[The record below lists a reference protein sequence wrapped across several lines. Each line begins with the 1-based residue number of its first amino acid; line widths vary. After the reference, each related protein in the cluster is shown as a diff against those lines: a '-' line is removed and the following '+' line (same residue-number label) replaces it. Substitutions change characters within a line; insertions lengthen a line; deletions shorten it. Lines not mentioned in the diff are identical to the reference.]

1 MIYAIIIQ
9 NRDEL
14 SVKRS
19 TVHKHSDNLTF
30 KFIRDSGF
38 EDYKLRVY
46 VKKKEN
52 EYIIEAK
59 DDDTFI
65 VDSRFLDETGW
76 LALSFALV
84 KDDEVNHLGIAKINI
99 KDSFG
104 NETTVLPEEK
114 VIWQKYVDEEITKVT
129 DPIIENMESSKNE
142 VSQKH
147 QEVMNAKSN
156 VETNLK
162 KVKDIKDSVENV
174 KQDVDNLKNEIDKKV
189 SSFNE
194 KENEL
199 NTIIDDFNNDFSLK
213 KQQIESDKIEIDKK
227 IADFNSNFASSKK
240 SITDQTA
247 SSIELIDSAKTQ
259 ALNDL
264 SESKKTI
271 DDDISLEK
279 TNLDNLVKNSKK
291 EISDLVDTS
300 LTSIRNEQTKA
311 VNAVDGAKNS
321 ATSDISNLSAEV
333 LENIENQ
340 KASSLNEINE
350 AKNTAVQEVKKAG
363 EHYQEQINALQLESA
378 KQGQDIENLKR
389 QVEDSEQY
397 TSKFMEN
404 WFALQR
410 TGKIYTVRFPLWDTS
425 HISTGEKLGAN
436 AGLACEPSTKLI
448 KGRNDYENIG
458 LFKTYDVN
466 AYVDENGV
474 RHVSAFKGDSTYKD
488 TDKND
493 VFVLGMSYYEKVW
506 SDDQYWYYSRTDMPK
521 EGYTIARECIN
532 RDGSIQPFAV
542 YAKYVSS
549 FIDGVPYSTKN
560 RMPGR
565 YYSSSK
571 TPNNVFNVNNSY
583 NGMIANYHKKG
594 DFYCGGMTCDYKY
607 VLTSFYLKY
616 ATLNTQSIMYGCA
629 NYNWQYKAS
638 IQNEDKNTY
647 FPVAKSQALQIEVGS
662 GVSVGYQTKLT
673 SSTSTDR
680 AYSNTHQYADDVRV
694 LKKEDIDDNNV
705 AIYLDVD
712 EPFNTMPV
720 TIADGVESE
729 IYITSMHWLSGFSDD
744 VLDRDGCPCETTA
757 QLTNGRF
764 PIVIQGIEIMV
775 GGYETYANAF
785 MDIVDAT
792 AKREVYIQNDA
803 SQLTTNVTTA
813 KGSYKK
819 SQHAIQPSKVNNWN
833 YITRIDF
840 DLVNGA
846 FVQTECG
853 QESSGTGVG
862 FADGVYVDSASS
874 GQREFLALGYLW
886 NGGFAGLSCLN
897 ANNSLGIAG
906 WHVLSRLSINGVGG
920 ELTTG

>member
-76 LALSFALV
+76 LAISFALV

-240 SITDQTA
+240 SITNQTA
-247 SSIELIDSAKTQ
+247 SSIELINSAKIQT
-259 ALNDL
+259 LNDL
-264 SESKKTI
+264 
-271 DDDISLEK
+271 L
-279 TNLDNLVKNSKK
+279 
-291 EISDLVDTS
+291 
-300 LTSIRNEQTKA
+300 
-311 VNAVDGAKNS
+311 
-321 ATSDISNLSAEV
+321 
-333 LENIENQ
+333 
-340 KASSLNEINE
+340 E
-350 AKNTAVQEVKKAG
+350 AKNTAVQEVEKAG
-363 EHYQEQINALQLESA
+363 AHYQEQINALQLESA
-378 KQGQDIENLKR
+378 KQGQDIENLKH

-436 AGLACEPSTKLI
+436 AGLVCEPSTKLI

-488 TDKND
+488 IDKND
-493 VFVLGMSYYEKVW
+493 VFVLGMSYYEKAW

-629 NYNWQYKAS
+629 NYYWQYKAS

-764 PIVIQGIEIMV
+764 PMVIQGIEIMV

-819 SQHAIQPSKVNNWN
+819 SQYAIQPSKVNNWN

-874 GQREFLALGYLW
+874 GQREFLALGHLW
-886 NGGFAGLSCLN
+886 YGGYAGLSCLN
-897 ANNSLGIAG
+897 ASLSLGNAS